1 MSVRNDKTDALSA
14 SIEYVNEF
22 EATGSIM
29 LFDSCATTVS
39 KQSGSPMYQIVF
51 VTVEQY
57 VVAVLYVRA
66 NHRNPPLRQGIHF
79 LFDHVLLFRA
89 YPRNNGILDMAQQ
102 VAHVVH
108 CKGFNLVLLVTD
120 VEARVENADE

>member
-1 MSVRNDKTDALSA
+1 MSLRNDKTDALSA

-57 VVAVLYVRA
+57 VVAVLYV
-66 NHRNPPLRQGIHF
+66 
-79 LFDHVLLFRA
+79 
-89 YPRNNGILDMAQQ
+89 
-102 VAHVVH
+102 
-108 CKGFNLVLLVTD
+108 
-120 VEARVENADE
+120 